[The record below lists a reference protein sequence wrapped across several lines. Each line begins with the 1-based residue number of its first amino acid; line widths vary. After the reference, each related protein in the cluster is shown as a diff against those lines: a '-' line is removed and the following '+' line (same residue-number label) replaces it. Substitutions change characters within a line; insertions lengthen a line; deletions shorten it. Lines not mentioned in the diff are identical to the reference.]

1 MIIVGQ
7 KDAIL
12 QRKFDDRLDQVLDG
26 LEQISHRVLVDDL
39 VLLKEDKLKSQVI
52 VTRVVAAKYVDHDFQ
67 QLAKLLLH
75 RLGDAGIL
83 VLDELVYAVQ

>member
-1 MIIVGQ
+1 M
-7 KDAIL
+7 

-39 VLLKEDKLKSQVI
+39 VLLKVNELKSQVI
-52 VTRVVAAKYVDHDFQ
+52 ITSVVAAKHVDHDVQ

-75 RLGDAGIL
+75 RLGDAGVL
-83 VLDELVYAVQ
+83 VLDKLVNAVK